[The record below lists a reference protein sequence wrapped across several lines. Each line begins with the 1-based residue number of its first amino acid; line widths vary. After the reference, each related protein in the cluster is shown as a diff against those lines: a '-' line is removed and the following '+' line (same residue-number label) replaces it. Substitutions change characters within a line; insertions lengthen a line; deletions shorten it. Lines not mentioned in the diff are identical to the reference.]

1 MKKEI
6 SIDYLVTGGLS
17 TIAILLFIFLVY
29 HGPSVSESVSTH
41 PVDDPHVIYNSIP
54 TETGK
59 NIFLVQSKNLTKSVD
74 PELVDLDS
82 QIISCSPNVDNLLT
96 SSPSIGGSCTG
107 PGVHLDNIDGK
118 YMGGQCCGVLQNTTK
133 YHEHL
138 EKLQQY
144 SSIPDIPLN
153 PYKTPVNI
161 AKKWID
167 YDNKTMLSTSEQ
179 IVYNQAMKMPGEGP
193 CCCHCWHYY
202 VNEGIAKKM
211 IHEYGYD
218 AHQVSDFWNVSDIC
232 GV

>member
-1 MKKEI
+1 MKFEI
-6 SIDYLVTGGLS
+6 STKYFIGGSLAAV
-17 TIAILLFIFLVY
+17 AIISVFLLNF
-29 HGPSVSESVSTH
+29 HESSVSNYLPQNGNNKILQV
-41 PVDDPHVIYNSIP
+41 YNSIP
-54 TETGK
+54 TTTGK
-59 NIFLVQSKNLTKSVD
+59 NIFLVQSKNLTESVD

-82 QIISCSPNVDNLLT
+82 QIISCSPNVNSLLI
-96 SSPSIGGSCTG
+96 SSPKIGGSCTG
-107 PGVHLDNIDGK
+107 PSVHLDSMGGK
-118 YMGGQCCGVLQNTTK
+118 YLSGQCCGTLQNTTR

-138 EKLQQY
+138 ERLQQY

-153 PYKTPVNI
+153 PYKTPVDI

-179 IVYNQAMKMPGEGP
+179 VVYDQAMKMPGEGP

-218 AHQVSDFWNVSDIC
+218 AQQVSDFWNVSDIC